1 MAFALSRW
9 RRSLTFLSGT
19 RRTSSTSAK
28 ERFCATFD
36 GRPLT
41 NPLQSAIMILLVGR
55 PPEAP
60 YFSLAGYSLHAH
72 QGAGNYQQVGRQP
85 DEHILFSF
93 QECDE
98 QKETPGQLAGCF
110 LYAKKKPPLGHL
122 PWITGRGAGGLIA
135 FILHRDF
142 GKVKKI

>member
-1 MAFALSRW
+1 MVFVLSRW

-19 RRTSSTSAK
+19 LKISFTSVK
-28 ERFCATFD
+28 GRFCATFD
-36 GRPLT
+36 SQPLT
-41 NPLQSAIMILLVGR
+41 RSLQSAIMILLVGR

-60 YFSLAGYSLHAH
+60 CIYLAGYSLHAH
-72 QGAGNYQQVGRQP
+72 QAAGNYQQVGRQP

-93 QECDE
+93 QEML
-98 QKETPGQLAGCF
+98 QKRTPGYTAGCF

-135 FILHRDF
+135 SILQRVF
-142 GKVKKI
+142 GKVKNI